1 MNLNEAIT
9 HAEEVENRLSSDCKS
24 KECGAEHV
32 QLANW
37 LKDYNSLKTRYQY
50 LASDFSNYKRRT
62 EEKLS
67 TIKKEANKDLILKFL
82 NIVDDMNRLMIQ
94 CYLNDLSYNPRDNI
108 DVITSGFQLI
118 YENLI
123 KVLESEGCTQI
134 DVSYGDKF
142 NPEFHEAIS
151 TRDIRD
157 DEDYNS
163 GDICEIYQ
171 SGWMFNENLL
181 RPVKVVVC
189 N

>member
-1 MNLNEAIT
+1 MNLDEAIT
-9 HAEEVENRLSSDCKS
+9 HAEEVGRRFSSDCKT
-24 KECGAEHV
+24 KECGVEHI

-37 LKDYNSLKTRYQY
+37 LKDYKTLKTRYQY
-50 LASDFSNYKRRT
+50 LSSDFSNYKRRT
-62 EEKLS
+62 EENLGM
-67 TIKKEANKDLILKFL
+67 IRKEANKDLILKFL
-82 NIVDDMNRLMIQ
+82 TIVDDMDRLMTQ
-94 CYLNDLSYNPRDNI
+94 CYLNDLSYNPKDDI

-123 KVLESEGCTQI
+123 KILKSEGCTKI

-151 TRDIRD
+151 TRGIRN
-157 DEDYNS
+157 DEGYDP

-171 SGWMFNENLL
+171 SGWMINGKLL

>member
-1 MNLNEAIT
+1 MNLDEAIK
-9 HAEEVENRLSSDCKS
+9 HAEEAGIRLSSDCKT
-24 KECGAEHV
+24 KECGLEHI

-37 LKDYNSLKTRYQY
+37 LKDYRSLKTRYQH

-62 EEKLS
+62 EES
-67 TIKKEANKDLILKFL
+67 SGMIKKEANKDLILKFL
-82 NIVDDMNRLMIQ
+82 NIVDDMDRLMTQ
-94 CYLNDLSYNPRDNI
+94 CHLNELSYNPRDNI
-108 DVITSGFQLI
+108 DVITSGFQMI

-123 KVLESEGCTQI
+123 KLLESEGCTQI

-151 TRDIRD
+151 TRDVRD
-157 DEDYNS
+157 NEGYDS

-171 SGWMFNENLL
+171 SGWMINGKLL